1 MGKKILFILLFGVV
15 GNPFVCIGFLINVI
29 RISFEAG
36 MINAE
41 ALMDD
46 QFKDEAK

>member
-1 MGKKILFILLFGVV
+1 MRKKILFILLFGVV
-15 GNPFVCIGFLINVI
+15 GIPFVCILINVI